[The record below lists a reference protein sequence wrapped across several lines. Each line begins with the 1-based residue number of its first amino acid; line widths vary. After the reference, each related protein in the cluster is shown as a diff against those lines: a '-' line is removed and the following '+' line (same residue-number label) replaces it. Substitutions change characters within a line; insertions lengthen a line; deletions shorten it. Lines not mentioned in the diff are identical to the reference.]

1 MCAALIIFQV
11 INIILDENNIQK
23 DSQNVF
29 YITTNFIID
38 VPIRFILK
46 DFVDSPFEE
55 IYFFS
60 ILDIVLIGFI
70 IHYCEGTYE
79 ISPSYTMISMYGTI
93 FGLIINLIFFY
104 GFRFSPPMA
113 LVPLF
118 INIFSLIGYAVCK
131 KQFFDFMDL
140 EKYEKKK
147 EEEKELIEKSNENQ
161 MVSIDMKNIG
171 NISFT
176 NNLFVGEEMDK
187 FKKVNEKNKVE
198 NEEELEED
206 ENDNLGKGNNSLLKV
221 MNMLDQD
228 DFNDQ
233 KLNSNFFTSKPKN
246 TSEKNLNPKNNEM
259 AILKDEDEND
269 KMEKKKI

>member
-1 MCAALIIFQV
+1 
-11 INIILDENNIQK
+11 
-23 DSQNVF
+23 
-29 YITTNFIID
+29 
-38 VPIRFILK
+38 
-46 DFVDSPFEE
+46 
-55 IYFFS
+55 
-60 ILDIVLIGFI
+60 
-70 IHYCEGTYE
+70 
-79 ISPSYTMISMYGTI
+79 
-93 FGLIINLIFFY
+93 
-104 GFRFSPPMA
+104 
-113 LVPLF
+113 
-118 INIFSLIGYAVCK
+118 
-131 KQFFDFMDL
+131 MDL

-246 TSEKNLNPKNNEM
+246 TSEKNLNPKNIEM